1 MIRFVSSVLAF
12 LLLLFTRGSAVD
24 GARGRGYVSTGHRR
38 DRPKFGRL
46 THARSCHDK
55 VHGGG
60 NTAGGSGSSRRGD
73 SVRGVDVDRGG
84 DTAMVVTDV
93 TESAESLL
101 KPPGVRSAI
110 SSSRMDRYRTDSRKS
125 IVVLDVIQVK
135 IVHLARTKVLDD
147 ERMRRVLQV
156 RRPED
161 WRDQRS
167 IIRVPDLELSELFST
182 YERPQL

>member
-1 MIRFVSSVLAF
+1 MLEVAMTRSMEEEILLVVAGPVVAEIAFVA
-12 LLLLFTRGSAVD
+12 
-24 GARGRGYVSTGHRR
+24 
-38 DRPKFGRL
+38 L
-46 THARSCHDK
+46 TLIVVA
-55 VHGGG
+55 
-60 NTAGGSGSSRRGD
+60 TP
-73 SVRGVDVDRGG
+73 
-84 DTAMVVTDV
+84 AMVVTDV